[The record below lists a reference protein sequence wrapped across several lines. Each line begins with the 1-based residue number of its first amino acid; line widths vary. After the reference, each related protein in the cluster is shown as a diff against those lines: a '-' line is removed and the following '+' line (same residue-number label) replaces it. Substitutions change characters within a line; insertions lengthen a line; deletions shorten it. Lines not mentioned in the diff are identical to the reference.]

1 MNKSLQFVMLVSKLC
16 FVYITIK
23 IILISIFLLLFLY
36 CTVLYIGN
44 VVILGTTHEELY
56 LIRRYGRTLNA
67 DLLQRNRSL
76 FANLFTSSVRFMG
89 ISTAATSQFDNNM
102 SMVKIIPV
110 PMSCL
115 LIAVGR
121 NKLSIW
127 TDWTNPGTEEI
138 VWEQNLLNILTDDIS
153 QCTQQQKGQVAVLD
167 ACLMQIEAGA
177 ERGTLL
183 LLSAYYSNTSIVS
196 DIKTA
201 KLWLHTLEIELPA
214 NASMLGRRNP
224 VTIMHRLLVADKVD
238 YHCNTANTSNN
249 TSVFPSA
256 RRYLKPSIHNLSPSW
271 RVFIAW
277 SAVSSSSSQGETARN
292 TDSVLFG
299 SATKRGLFPG
309 DDDEMT
315 EQSTTAAGTVSWE
328 SSVHTVYASQIDVLN
343 QSVQKT
349 GESGSSVSCGAV
361 DSHLP
366 VASVLA
372 LSAMRCVDG
381 ICVVQTGKQ

>member
-1 MNKSLQFVMLVSKLC
+1 
-16 FVYITIK
+16 
-23 IILISIFLLLFLY
+23 
-36 CTVLYIGN
+36 
-44 VVILGTTHEELY
+44 
-56 LIRRYGRTLNA
+56 
-67 DLLQRNRSL
+67 
-76 FANLFTSSVRFMG
+76 MG
-89 ISTAATSQFDNNM
+89 ISTATTSQIDNNM
-102 SMVKIIPV
+102 SMIKIIPV

-115 LIAVGR
+115 LIAVGSK
-121 NKLSIW
+121 KLSIW

-153 QCTQQQKGQVAVLD
+153 HTQQQKGQVAVLD

-214 NASMLGRRNP
+214 NASMLGSRNP

-238 YHCNTANTSNN
+238 YHIDTVNISNN

-277 SAVSSSSSQGETARN
+277 SAVSSNSQGETARN

-309 DDDEMT
+309 DDEEMT
-315 EQSTTAAGTVSWE
+315 EQSTTAAGSGSWE

-349 GESGSSVSCGAV
+349 GESGSSSVSCGAV

-372 LSAMRCVDG
+372 LSAMRGVDG